1 MSYRRHEEKE
11 SYRSIFCQYLLLSV
25 LIRIGIETKW
35 KRKWRFFFTFLY
47 CKDGWWCS
55 YRCCPSFWKVCYRGT
70 ISKYVCAGIE
80 VVASLFNYRWT
91 TFNYSLFT
99 FSQSLLKEDFMI
111 GNFNF
116 VFGRQ
121 AAGSFGLNNGYPDPL
136 WSSCKEVLGRGGE
149 RRRAKIEW
157 LWVRHL
163 VVILTQTKQWN
174 CFTSWSI

>member
-35 KRKWRFFFTFLY
+35 KRKWRFFCTFLY

-70 ISKYVCAGIE
+70 ISKYVCAGVE
-80 VVASLFNYRWT
+80 VAASLFNYRWT

-99 FSQSLLKEDFMI
+99 FPQSLLKEDFMI
-111 GNFNF
+111 RKGHSAWTMAILIH
-116 VFGRQ
+116 FG
-121 AAGSFGLNNGYPDPL
+121 PL
-136 WSSCKEVLGRGGE
+136 LKKFWGGGE
-149 RRRAKIEW
+149 RRRAKFEW